1 MRGPRIRVN
10 GVCIGKSIFLP
21 TMIGPPHIIRTYG
34 LEDLDR
40 LTQFEAELRTR
51 GQNCISSTPHDLI
64 EGLGLPNH
72 HPEDNLF
79 IAEKAGKIIGYMDV
93 MPEPDIGRAVLSCLL
108 CPGGK
113 GWNLSE
119 SLVERALNR
128 LKELRLNRAHVNIA
142 RENARAKRFFS
153 KMGFR
158 FVRRFIE
165 LRLDLPNA
173 HLPNLRSTAFRLR
186 RLKRGEEG
194 KLTQIQNRSFSNTWG
209 YNPNTVEETIYRTGL
224 PHCSPGDIVL
234 AYEMDRPIGYCWTRV
249 PNGEGHPGGGA
260 VGRIYMLGVDPDH
273 RGKGVG
279 SAVLAAGLSLL
290 RRRGV
295 GVVQLTVDSGN
306 RAARALYHAAGFE
319 VWKWSLWYEKLL
331 D

>member
-1 MRGPRIRVN
+1 MREPRIRLN

-21 TMIGPPHIIRTYG
+21 TMIDPPYIIRTYS

-40 LTQFEAELRTR
+40 LAQFEAEVETR
-51 GQNCISSTPHDLI
+51 GQNCISSSPHSLI

-93 MPEPDIGRAVLSCLL
+93 MPEQIIGRAVLSCLL
-108 CPGGK
+108 CPGCNE
-113 GWNLSE
+113 WNLSK

-128 LKELRLNRAHVNIA
+128 SKELRLNRAHVNIA
-142 RENARAKRFFS
+142 RENVRSKRLFS

-173 HLPNLRSTAFRLR
+173 HLQNPRSTAFRLC
-186 RLKRGEEG
+186 RLKRGEEE

-209 YNPNTVEETIYRTGL
+209 YNPNTVEGIMYHIGL
-224 PHCSPGDIVL
+224 PHCSPRDIILV
-234 AYEMDRPIGYCWTRV
+234 YDKNEPIGYCWTRV
-249 PNGEGHPGGGA
+249 LKGEGNARGGT

-295 GVVQLTVDSGN
+295 GVVQLTVDSSN
-306 RAARALYHAAGFE
+306 HAARALYNAAGFE
-319 VWKWSLWYEKLL
+319 VWKCSLWYEKVL